1 MATQKHTEATQLA
14 SKKSPELTVI
24 AKVIKGDTYMVMAD
38 SAKEIEDEFK
48 SFYSAGSNNKNAI
61 ALEPPYSP
69 RTLKSLPQKNN
80 ILLQCIDAMEVNID
94 GTGHEFV
101 PSMEGVEI
109 DEGEKLAA
117 EQFFAEPY
125 PGQSFLMQR
134 RLLRND
140 LESIGFGFLEALRTL
155 DKTLVGLRHIPA
167 QSMRLVRLEGA
178 VQVPHK
184 VMRGGQEITLMLS
197 QRLRRF
203 VHTTNGTDR
212 TFFKEIGCPIDLN
225 KETGEWATPGQ
236 IIPLH
241 LRASEVLYFGVKPDT
256 NTPYYTPRWINQ
268 LPSVLGSR
276 KAEEQNLEFFDS
288 GGMPPAII
296 FLQGGSMV
304 GDSANQLR
312 TYLSGA
318 NKRKGRAVVVE
329 VASNSG
335 SIDGGGGAVQTK
347 VERFGADRLG
357 DGMYSKYDTQTEEH
371 VRVAFRLPP
380 LFIGRS
386 TDYNYATAQVAYM
399 IAEEQVFAPERI
411 EFDETVNRTII
422 KALGL
427 KTLKFKSNPI
437 TLKSVDERFKGLE
450 MLDTK
455 IKGADVVAEVNRII
469 GTDFQYDKETED
481 KARQAAADAKAKFQS
496 QMGVQQGDGQPLVPQ
511 PPVQSI
517 AEPQTAHV
525 EAEDGQPK
533 VDDSALR
540 ILKYVRILAEADGH
554 VESFAVRKSEEVSE
568 ARAYYEGLAD
578 KSKFDAL
585 LSAYVAPGH
594 DHVH

>member
-1 MATQKHTEATQLA
+1 MSTADQKL
-14 SKKSPELTVI
+14 SKSAAAGKTPELTVI

-256 NTPYYTPRWINQ
+256 NTPYCIPRWINQ

-335 SIDGGGGAVQTK
+335 SIDGGGSVQTK

-357 DGMYSKYDTQTEEH
+357 DGMYSKYDAQTEEH

-399 IAEEQVFAPERI
+399 IAEEQVFSPERI

-525 EAEDGQPK
+525 EAEDDQPK
-533 VDDSALR
+533 VDGSALR
-540 ILKYVRILAEADGH
+540 VLKYVRILAEADGH